1 VGGCKVATVRVEF
14 IIAAAYFLA
23 GALFG
28 ANARRKR

>member
-1 VGGCKVATVRVEF
+1 VATVKVEF